1 MKFQELLEE
10 YNMLTRQQRLFYPR
24 NFKLSEKFIS
34 TLKQE
39 MKVQDEAGISPDD
52 FARKLIKA
60 LQFYVSDYKKL
71 KKAKTVT
78 PIQKA
83 PQSLN

>member
-10 YNMLTRQQRLFYPR
+10 YNMLTKQQRLFYPR

-34 TLKQE
+34 VLKQE
-39 MKVQDEAGISPDD
+39 MKMQDEAGISPDE

-60 LQFYVSDYKKL
+60 LQFYVTDYKKI
-71 KKAKTVT
+71 KKAKQAI
-78 PIQKA
+78 PIQNKKEEIV
-83 PQSLN
+83 